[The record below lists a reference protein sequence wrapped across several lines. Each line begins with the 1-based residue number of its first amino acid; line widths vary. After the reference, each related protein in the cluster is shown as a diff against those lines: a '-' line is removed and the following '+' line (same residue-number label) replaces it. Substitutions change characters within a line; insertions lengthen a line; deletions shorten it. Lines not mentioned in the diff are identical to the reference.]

1 MESMGTMRARRH
13 AGQQPRWTP
22 SDDFDERVAVL
33 SAVTGGLF
41 WGLADAWAAME
52 ALRFRCDADA
62 MWGGEL
68 AELWHL
74 YVTQRQQAVD
84 AIGRRGLRWGAFR
97 HVRHALNA
105 RLKLQRTG
113 DPTLDF
119 VEAWQEE
126 VETRIASW

>member
-13 AGQQPRWTP
+13 AGRQHRWALN
-22 SDDFDERVAVL
+22 DDFDERVAVL
-33 SAVTGGLF
+33 RAVAGGLF

-52 ALRFRCDADA
+52 ALRFRWDAGA

-74 YVTQRQQAVD
+74 YVAQRQQAVD
-84 AIGRRGLRWGAFR
+84 AIGRRGLRLGAFR
-97 HVRHALNA
+97 HHCHALNA

-113 DPTLDF
+113 DPALDF

-126 VETRIASW
+126 VERRIASW